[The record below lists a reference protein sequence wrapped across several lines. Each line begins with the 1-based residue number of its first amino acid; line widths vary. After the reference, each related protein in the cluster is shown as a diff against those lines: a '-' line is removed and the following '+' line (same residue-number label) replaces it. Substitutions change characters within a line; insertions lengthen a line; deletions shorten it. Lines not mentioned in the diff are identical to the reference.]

1 VHHAFRVF
9 LLVLIAAGMSISPA
23 RANETVDLKPIY
35 RIPTS
40 DRVAF
45 ITIDDGWDKSAAVRD
60 YIERNEIPVT
70 SFITTSALGG
80 REGFFRRVSAWGSIQ
95 NHSVSHAAFG
105 RSSTNLNREIC
116 GAQRRL
122 TQAFGIRPWMLRP
135 PYGDAAHSPKV
146 ARVARSCG
154 ITHIVM
160 WDALVWS
167 GRISYRDR
175 GLKPGSIILLHFNKS
190 LEKDLRIAMRMIKRA
205 GLTPAN
211 LDDYLVRREPSLTRV
226 PPSLR

>member
-1 VHHAFRVF
+1 MHQALRVF
-9 LLVLIAAGMSISPA
+9 LVVLIATGMSTASA
-23 RANETVDLKPIY
+23 RASEKLDLTPIY
-35 RIPTS
+35 RISTT

-45 ITIDDGWDKSAAVRD
+45 ITIDDGWDKSTKVRD
-60 YIERNEIPVT
+60 FIEANEIPVT
-70 SFITTSALGG
+70 SFITTNALGN
-80 REGFFRRVSAWGSIQ
+80 RVPFFNRISTWGSIQ

-105 RSSTNLNREIC
+105 RSGTNLQREIC

-122 TQAFGIRPWMLRP
+122 YREFGTRPWMLRP
-135 PYGDAAHSPKV
+135 PYGDAAHSPRV

-160 WDALVWS
+160 WDALVWK
-167 GRISYRDR
+167 GRVAYRNK

-190 LEKDLRIAMRMIKRA
+190 LDQDLRIAMRMMKRA

-211 LDDYLVRREPSLTRV
+211 LDDYLPRPLLVAKPVHPAHR
-226 PPSLR
+226 